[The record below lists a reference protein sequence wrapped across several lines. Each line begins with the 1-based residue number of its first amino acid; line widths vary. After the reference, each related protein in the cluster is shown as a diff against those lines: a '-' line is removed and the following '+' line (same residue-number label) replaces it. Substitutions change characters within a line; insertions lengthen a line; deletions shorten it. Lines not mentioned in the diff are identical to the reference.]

1 MISAFFPFIAAMF
14 YGIGFVLIERTMHQ
28 FTVLSFLFLNGVMGL
43 VVALTVWLVKRE
55 AFLTGQSFDKTTLL
69 FFIGAA
75 LAPAMGWLL
84 TIYSVKNASAVYAAM
99 GEISYPFFTVLFAFL
114 LFGMRGWGWSTL
126 LGGALIIL
134 GSFILVY
141 GQIRTKIG

>member
-14 YGIGFVLIERTMHQ
+14 YGIGFVLIERTMHH
-28 FTVLSFLFLNGVMGL
+28 FTVLSFLFLNGIMGL
-43 VVALTVWLVKRE
+43 VVAVTVWLVKRE
-55 AFLTGQSFDKTTLL
+55 AFLTGQEFDKATLL

-75 LAPAMGWLL
+75 LAPAAGWLL

-99 GEISYPFFTVLFAFL
+99 GEISYPLFTVLFAFL
-114 LFGMRGWGWSTL
+114 LFGVRGWGLSTL
-126 LGGALIIL
+126 LGGALIMA

-141 GQIRTKIG
+141 GQMKVKTG